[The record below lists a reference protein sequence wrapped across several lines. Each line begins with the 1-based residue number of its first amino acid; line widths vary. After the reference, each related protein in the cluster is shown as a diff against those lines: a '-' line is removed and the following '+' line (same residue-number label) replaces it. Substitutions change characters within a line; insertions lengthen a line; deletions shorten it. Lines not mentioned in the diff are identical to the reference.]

1 MAHFVR
7 QKRQS
12 RFYWAE
18 LGFMALGLL
27 GLQPSLFTNLILGSQ
42 PRSNPFHS
50 TLQNQPFDPY
60 RDLSA
65 THLASYYPTQ
75 SSIGLPAIAQGWPHY
90 TPPTYGQNPASGQP
104 TYGQPTYGQLQQ
116 NPYAQPFQ
124 QLNAHSQTVPT
135 TGLYAQQNYTTPSAF
150 NSQVPQYAQYS
161 STPQLSM
168 SYGGQNQP
176 TYFAQANNGY
186 SWPGAANGDRWPY
199 NALTPRSSQQS
210 LFESGYGSINDV
222 TGRANTA
229 SSSQSYGYPSSS
241 AKPNAWQRYQPDSS
255 MYR

>member
-1 MAHFVR
+1 MAHFAR

-27 GLQPSLFTNLILGSQ
+27 GLQPSLFTNLIMGSQ
-42 PRSNPFHS
+42 TKSNPFHS
-50 TLQNQPFDPY
+50 TPQNQPLDLY

-75 SSIGLPAIAQGWPHY
+75 LSYPTQPSIGLPAMVQGWPQY
-90 TPPTYGQNPASGQP
+90 TPPTYGQNPPSGQP
-104 TYGQPTYGQLQQ
+104 TYGQPTYGQLPQ
-116 NPYAQPFQ
+116 NPYSQPFQ

-135 TGLYAQQNYTTPSAF
+135 SGLYAQQNYSTPSAY
-150 NSQVPQYAQYS
+150 NSQIPQYAQYS
-161 STPQLSM
+161 STPQFAT

-176 TYFAQANNGY
+176 AYSAQANNGY
-186 SWPGAANGDRWPY
+186 SWPAAANVG
-199 NALTPRSSQQS
+199 
-210 LFESGYGSINDV
+210 GYGSNNDFA
-222 TGRANTA
+222 GRASTA

-241 AKPNAWQRYQPDSS
+241 AKPGAWQRYQPNSS